1 MNLEPCRERMAH
13 MSSWI
18 DGALEA
24 GTLFF
29 NAKGKP
35 AMLEPPAAP
44 VVDTHAHLSMA
55 APKDASPD
63 ERRAAAAEWLA
74 RAWLAG
80 VTWVVCIVDASE
92 DGRDARAFLSWL
104 SETEDAAQREID
116 VALSAGLVPAF
127 PHEPLRV
134 GLSAGVHPY
143 GAAELEGC
151 LDSLKTLL
159 ASPRVVALGECGL
172 DYHCELPHEV
182 QRAAFV
188 RQLELAKEF
197 GLPLELHVRDEV
209 GDAFY
214 EAHREAL
221 EIVTAADAASLGIDL
236 HCYTLGPEPMEGW
249 LALGAKVAF
258 GGAMTFKRSDEIR
271 DAAAACPADAL
282 LTETDSPYM
291 APEPLRGRTCEPAF
305 TLATADLLAEVRGE
319 FLGEP
324 RRAPFEAA
332 WRNAHALF
340 DPKP

>member
-1 MNLEPCRERMAH
+1 

-18 DGALEA
+18 DEALEA

-29 NAKGKP
+29 NAKGRP
-35 AMLEPPAAP
+35 VMLEPPAAP
-44 VVDTHAHLSMA
+44 VADTHAHLSMA
-55 APKDASPD
+55 APKDASAL
-63 ERRAAAAEWLA
+63 ERRDSAAEWLA
-74 RAWLAG
+74 RAWFAG
-80 VTWVVCIVDASE
+80 VAWVVCIVDASE
-92 DGRDARAFLSWL
+92 DGRDAPAFLSWL
-104 SETEDAAQREID
+104 AETEDAAQREID
-116 VALSAGLVPAF
+116 VALSAGLIPAF

-151 LDSLKTLL
+151 LDSLRALL
-159 ASPRVVALGECGL
+159 ASPRTVALGECGL
-172 DYHCELPHEV
+172 DYHCDLPHEV
-182 QRAAFV
+182 QRAAFS
-188 RQLELAKEF
+188 RQLALARDL

-209 GDAFY
+209 GDAAF

-221 EIVTAADAASLGIDL
+221 EIVSAADVAPLGIDL

-271 DAAAACPADAL
+271 DAAAACPAEAL

-291 APEPLRGRTCEPAF
+291 APEPLRGRACEPAF

-319 FLGEP
+319 LLGES
-324 RRAPFEAA
+324 RKATFESA

-340 DPKP
+340 